1 MNKVIIIIPTY
12 NEDQNISILLRKLDK
27 LRIKKK
33 IIIVDDSNND
43 LTKKSI
49 KSSKIKNIYIKRVN
63 KKGRGSA
70 VIHGIKKMINKTK
83 NNDLIV
89 EMDADLSHNP
99 NELINNIKYF
109 KEKNLDL
116 LISSRYLNKSKILN
130 WDHNRKILS
139 KMSNFLAHIVLQ
151 VPVSDYTN
159 GYIQYSR
166 RAAQLISKKCGKI
179 GDGFIILSE
188 ILLCIYKMNYN
199 IDEVPTIFV
208 NRVRGSSNVNLILI
222 FKSLLG
228 LIRLFLYKNRYN

>member
-1 MNKVIIIIPTY
+1 MNKIIIIIPTY

-33 IIIVDDSNND
+33 IIIVDDSNNN

-49 KSSKIKNIYIKRVN
+49 KSSKIKNTYIKRVN

-70 VIHGIKKMINKTK
+70 VIHGIKKIIDKTK

-109 KEKNLDL
+109 KEKGLDL
-116 LISSRYLNKSKILN
+116 LISSRYLKKSKILN
-130 WDHNRKILS
+130 WNFSRKILS
-139 KMSNFLAHIVLQ
+139 KMSNFLAHLFLQ

-159 GYIQYSR
+159 GYRIYSR

-188 ILLCIYKMNYN
+188 ILLCVYKASYK
-199 IDEVPTIFV
+199 IGEVPTLFV
-208 NRVRGSSNVNLILI
+208 NRVRGSSNVNLKLI
-222 FKSLLG
+222 FQSLLG
-228 LIRLFLYKNRYN
+228 LLKLFIYKNRYN